1 MSTFLLVAGGLVASA
16 WTFLAVRLIRKARG
30 PAFRFLKATDQVG
43 DELPAVVAV
52 VPARNEEAHVEAT
65 VAALRAQDYPR
76 LELIVVDDQSTDATG
91 ALLDRLA
98 EETPAAHPLRV
109 IHGVERP
116 AGWVGKTWAMH
127 QGVEAARG
135 EWLWFVDAD
144 MGLDPRALRTAMV
157 ETARTEADLVSFLP
171 GARCET
177 FWQGAIASSFI
188 QLLAQLF
195 PLDRVNDPACP
206 EAIAAGGFILVR
218 KAAYDAA
225 GGHEACRR
233 EILDDVKLAGKVK
246 ASGGKLTVRLAPN
259 LAWTHMY
266 GSFGDI
272 WRGLRKNAY
281 AGMDYQL
288 HKYITG
294 AIVALALAWLP
305 MLAFMAG
312 MGYGN
317 VALVAVGLWGILA
330 QAVAARPVGIFLK
343 LSPAF
348 GFSLP
353 LGITAYVAI
362 ATASVWHH
370 HRGRIL
376 WKGRTI
382 AADTVVEPSSPV
394 G

>member
-1 MSTFLLVAGGLVASA
+1 
-16 WTFLAVRLIRKARG
+16 
-30 PAFRFLKATDQVG
+30 
-43 DELPAVVAV
+43 
-52 VPARNEEAHVEAT
+52 
-65 VAALRAQDYPR
+65 
-76 LELIVVDDQSTDATG
+76 
-91 ALLDRLA
+91 
-98 EETPAAHPLRV
+98 
-109 IHGVERP
+109 
-116 AGWVGKTWAMH
+116 
-127 QGVEAARG
+127 
-135 EWLWFVDAD
+135 
-144 MGLDPRALRTAMV
+144 
-157 ETARTEADLVSFLP
+157 
-171 GARCET
+171 
-177 FWQGAIASSFI
+177 
-188 QLLAQLF
+188 
-195 PLDRVNDPACP
+195 
-206 EAIAAGGFILVR
+206 
-218 KAAYDAA
+218 
-225 GGHEACRR
+225 
-233 EILDDVKLAGKVK
+233 
-246 ASGGKLTVRLAPN
+246 
-259 LAWTHMY
+259 
-266 GSFGDI
+266 
-272 WRGLRKNAY
+272 
-281 AGMDYQL
+281 MDYQL